1 MSTLNLLDAVKVHK
15 ACNNVSKNERERERE
30 REKKHYTLLT
40 LMFCPA
46 QNSSAEVVG
55 AVLGVLTVV
64 LIIAVTITITV
75 LFVLGWRVSF

>member
-1 MSTLNLLDAVKVHK
+1 
-15 ACNNVSKNERERERE
+15 
-30 REKKHYTLLT
+30 
-40 LMFCPA
+40 MFCPA

-55 AVLGVLTVV
+55 AVLGVMTVV